1 MMSASISAGAVAPP
15 IPVGP
20 LSAPRIRQ
28 TSGRLPARLVAVI
41 RNVGSTIGAGLDG
54 LLIGLVV
61 AYVAAVFVSGPSKF
75 LGLPWPVQS
84 VLAAIGALA
93 FALLG
98 AGSGRLARGLLLAVG
113 RGLDWLLAR
122 VARRFRWGDRVRG
135 VLAIPFRILS
145 GVPAAWLGAFAA
157 LLVLANLADAGPLG
171 LFIPAGALGAY
182 IVLGGVITGLLFAAG
197 RIARP
202 GRERAAP
209 VATWSRLG
217 PARRIVTAL
226 LAGVAIVVAG
236 GGASIL
242 VSPGSTDSLV
252 TAEAVLDGFVA
263 GRAPAPED
271 PGARG
276 PYPVR
281 ATSYGSGTD
290 LHRIAFGSAAAV
302 TTPTVDASRVLD
314 PLGWGADESRA
325 WFWGFGTD
333 ALPLN
338 GLVWLPEGDGPFP
351 LVLIVHG
358 NHAMG
363 DFSEPGYAYLGEHL
377 ASRGMVTVS
386 VDENF
391 LNGSWASDWGGREQL
406 VRAWFLLLHLDQW
419 RTWTADPMS
428 PYHGLVDLDRVGLIG
443 HSRGGEAASVAASLA
458 GRGEAPDPDMRPWP
472 TGLRVRA
479 VVGIA
484 PSDGQYSSG
493 QVVLTETDYLT
504 LHGGHDSDATSWM
517 GSRQYARTVVDDGA
531 FKAALWSYRSNHG
544 QFSTTWG
551 RSDHGPLG
559 GALLNLAPI
568 LDPAAQ
574 RDVAMTAI
582 GAFLEGSLHG
592 RLEYRDL
599 FRRPMV
605 GREWLPVE
613 DIYLVR
619 SGDED
624 FVPLTTGDPAR
635 GRDGTTVSAVGFE
648 SVRAFAMPLRALLP
662 DQGTQAVELR
672 WGATGGHAVW
682 AVENLEASAA
692 ARPPIAIRFALANG
706 ATEEGDGEPLL
717 LEIELATTDGVR
729 VTLPIAQWGAL
740 PPALPVRL
748 AKDDLVASLSS
759 MDLARGAPVERVL
772 QTYELPLSDF
782 AGAAPSF
789 DPARL
794 SAVRLVVNRS
804 TAGVL
809 WVTEVGL
816 VPRG

>member
-1 MMSASISAGAVAPP
+1 MNAHASADAAASAAPLPRLIGP
-15 IPVGP
+15 IVRPRTRP
-20 LSAPRIRQ
+20 LRSKA
-28 TSGRLPARLVAVI
+28 LALVREA
-41 RNVGSTIGAGLDG
+41 GSTIGAGLDG
-54 LLIGLVV
+54 LLVGLV
-61 AYVAAVFVSGPSKF
+61 AGYVLAVFVSGPAKF

-84 VLAAIGALA
+84 VLTAIGALA
-93 FALLG
+93 VALLG
-98 AGSGRLARGLLLAVG
+98 AGAGRLARGLILAVG

-122 VARRFRWGDRVRG
+122 VARRFRWGHRVRG
-135 VLAIPFRILS
+135 VLAIPFQIVSR
-145 GVPAAWLGAFAA
+145 VPAAWLGAFAG
-157 LLVLANLADAGPLG
+157 LLVLANLDHAGPLG

-182 IVLGGVITGLLFAAG
+182 VVLGGAVTGVLFAAG

-202 GRERAAP
+202 DGERAALM
-209 VATWSRLG
+209 ATWSRLG

-236 GGASIL
+236 GGASVL
-242 VSPGSTDSLV
+242 VSPGSTASLV
-252 TAEAVLDGFVA
+252 TPEAVLDGFVA
-263 GRAPAPED
+263 GRAGGPED

-290 LHRIAFGSAAAV
+290 LHRIAFGSAVAV

-314 PLGWGADESRA
+314 PLGWGGDESRA

-338 GLVWLPEGDGPFP
+338 GLVWAPEGDGPFP

-386 VDENF
+386 IDEDF
-391 LNGSWASDWGGREQL
+391 LNGSWAGDWGGREQL
-406 VRAWFLLLHLDQW
+406 VRAWFLLLHLDLW
-419 RTWTADPMS
+419 RTWAADPTS
-428 PYHGLVDLDRVGLIG
+428 DFHGLVDLDRVALIG

-458 GRGEAPDPDMRPWP
+458 KNREAPDPDMPRWP

-479 VVGIA
+479 VVAIA
-484 PSDGQYSSG
+484 PSDGHYAAGS
-493 QVVLTETDYLT
+493 VVLNGPDYLT

-517 GSRQYARTVVDDGA
+517 GIRQYARTVVDGGA

-544 QFSTTWG
+544 QFNTTWG

-574 RDVAMTAI
+574 RDVATTAI
-582 GAFLEGSLHG
+582 GAFLEASLHG

-605 GREWLPVE
+605 GREWLPRE

-619 SGDED
+619 SGDDD
-624 FVPLTTGDPAR
+624 FVPLTTGDPSN
-635 GRDGTTVSAVGFE
+635 GRDGTAVSAAGFD
-648 SVRAFAMPLRALLP
+648 SVRTISMPLRALLP
-662 DQGTQAVELR
+662 DQGTWAVELR
-672 WGATGGHAVW
+672 WSADGGTAVW
-682 AVENLEASAA
+682 AIGGIEKRTTDGVPA
-692 ARPPIAIRFALANG
+692 AIRFALANG
-706 ATEEGDGEPLL
+706 ATEAGDGEPLN
-717 LEIELATTDGVR
+717 LEVELVTTDGVR
-729 VTLPIAQWGAL
+729 VSLPLAQWGAL

-748 AKDDLVASLSS
+748 AKHDLVASLSS
-759 MDLARGAPVERVL
+759 MDLAQGAPIERVL
-772 QTYELPLSDF
+772 QTYELRLSDF
-782 AGAAPSF
+782 AGAEPAF

-794 SAVRLVVNRS
+794 SAIRLVVNRS
-804 TAGVL
+804 TPGALLVS
-809 WVTEVGL
+809 EVGF
-816 VPRG
+816 VRGG

>member
-1 MMSASISAGAVAPP
+1 MRVSTSAGAVAPP
-15 IPVGP
+15 IPVSP
-20 LSAPRIRQ
+20 LAAPRVRR
-28 TSGRLPARLVAVI
+28 TAGRLRARVLAVI
-41 RNVGSTIGAGLDG
+41 REAGSTIGAGLDG
-54 LLIGLVV
+54 LLVGLVV
-61 AYVAAVFVSGPSKF
+61 GYVVAVFVSGPAKF

-84 VLAAIGALA
+84 ALAATGALA
-93 FALLG
+93 VALLG
-98 AGSGRLARGLLLAVG
+98 AGAGRLARWLVVAVG

-122 VARRFRWGDRVRG
+122 AWHRLRSGARARG
-135 VLAIPFRILS
+135 VLAIPFRIVS
-145 GVPAAWLGAFAA
+145 GVPAGWAGAFAA
-157 LLVLANLADAGPLG
+157 VLVLANLADVGPLG

-182 IVLGGVITGLLFAAG
+182 VVLGGLVTGLLFAAG

-202 GRERAAP
+202 RRERAAL

-217 PARRIVTAL
+217 PARRIAVAL
-226 LAGVAIVVAG
+226 LAGMAIVLAG
-236 GGASIL
+236 GGTSVL
-242 VSPGSTDSLV
+242 VSPGSIDSLV
-252 TAEAVLDGFVA
+252 TAEAVLDGFVT

-281 ATSYGSGTD
+281 ATSYGSATD
-290 LHRIAFGSAAAV
+290 LHRIAFGAAVAV

-351 LVLIVHG
+351 LALIVHG

-363 DFSEPGYAYLGEHL
+363 DFSEHGYAYLGEHL

-391 LNGSWASDWGGREQL
+391 LNGSWAGDWGGREQL
-406 VRAWFLLLHLDQW
+406 ARAWLLLLHLDQW
-419 RTWTADPMS
+419 RGWAADPTS
-428 PYHGLVDLDRVGLIG
+428 PFHGLVDLDRVALIG
-443 HSRGGEAASVAASLA
+443 HSRGGEAASLAASLA
-458 GRGEAPDPDMRPWP
+458 GRREAPDPDMLTWP

-493 QVVLTETDYLT
+493 QVVLTGTDYLT

-582 GAFLEGSLHG
+582 GAFLEASLHG
-592 RLEYRDL
+592 RMEYRDL

-624 FVPLTTGDPAR
+624 FVPLTTGDPSR
-635 GRDGTTVSAVGFE
+635 GRDGTTVSAVGFAP
-648 SVRAFAMPLRALLP
+648 VRAFALPLRTLLP
-662 DQGTQAVELR
+662 DQGTTAVELR
-672 WGATGGHAVW
+672 WAAAGGSAVW
-682 AVENLEASAA
+682 AVENIEQRAGAGI
-692 ARPPIAIRFALANG
+692 PVAIRFALANG

-717 LEIELATTDGVR
+717 MEIELATTDGVR
-729 VTLPIAQWGAL
+729 VALPIAQWGAL
-740 PPALPVRL
+740 PPALAARL
-748 AKDDLVASLSS
+748 AKDDLVAGLSS

-772 QTYELPLSDF
+772 QSYELPMSDF
-782 AGAAPSF
+782 TGAEPAF

-804 TAGVL
+804 TAGAL

-816 VPRG
+816 VPGA

>member
-1 MMSASISAGAVAPP
+1 MSASTSAGSVALP

-20 LSAPRIRQ
+20 LSAPRVRQ
-28 TSGRLPARLVAVI
+28 MSGRLRARVAAVT
-41 RNVGSTIGAGLDG
+41 REAGPTIGAGLDG
-54 LLIGLVV
+54 LLVGLVV
-61 AYVAAVFVSGPSKF
+61 GYVAAVFVSGPSKF

-84 VLAAIGALA
+84 AVAASGALA
-93 FALLG
+93 VALLG
-98 AGSGRLARGLLLAVG
+98 AGAGRLARGLILAVG
-113 RGLDWLLAR
+113 RGLDWLLAQ
-122 VARRFRWGDRVRG
+122 VARRFRWGDRVRDL
-135 VLAIPFRILS
+135 LAIPFRIVS
-145 GVPAAWLGAFAA
+145 KVPAAWLGAFAA
-157 LLVLANLADAGPLG
+157 LLVLANVPDAGPLG
-171 LFIPAGALGAY
+171 IFIPAGALGAY
-182 IVLGGVITGLLFAAG
+182 VVLGGVVTGLLFAAG
-197 RIARP
+197 QIVRP
-202 GRERAAP
+202 RRERAAL

-217 PARRIVTAL
+217 AARRIVTAL

-242 VSPGSTDSLV
+242 ASPGSTDSLV

-290 LHRIAFGSAAAV
+290 LHRIAFGAAVAV
-302 TTPTVDASRVLD
+302 TTPTVDASRVLE

-391 LNGSWASDWGGREQL
+391 LNGSWAGDWGGREQL

-419 RTWTADPMS
+419 RTWASDPTS
-428 PYHGLVDLDRVGLIG
+428 PFHGLVDLDRVALIG

-458 GRGEAPDPDMRPWP
+458 SHREAPDPDMRRWP
-472 TGLRVRA
+472 TGLSVRA
-479 VVGIA
+479 VVAIA
-484 PSDGQYSSG
+484 PSDGQYASAP
-493 QVVLTETDYLT
+493 VVLSGTDYLT
-504 LHGGHDSDATSWM
+504 LHGGHDSDATGWM
-517 GSRQYARTVVDDGA
+517 GTRQYARTVVDDGA

-544 QFSTTWG
+544 QFNTTWG

-574 RDVAMTAI
+574 RDIAMTAI
-582 GAFLEGSLHG
+582 GAFLEASLHG
-592 RLEYRDL
+592 RIEYRDF

-613 DIYLVR
+613 DIFLVR

-635 GRDGTTVSAVGFE
+635 GRVGTTVSAVGFE
-648 SVRAFAMPLRALLP
+648 SVRTLALPLRALLP
-662 DQGTQAVELR
+662 DQGTKAVELR
-672 WGATGGHAVW
+672 WGAAGGRAVW
-682 AVENLEASAA
+682 AVENIEGSAA
-692 ARPPIAIRFALANG
+692 ARPPVAIRFALANG

-729 VTLPIAQWGAL
+729 VALPIAQWGAL

-748 AKDDLVASLSS
+748 AKDDLVAGLSS
-759 MDLARGAPVERVL
+759 MDLARGAPLERVL
-772 QTYELPLSDF
+772 QTYELPVSDF
-782 AGAAPSF
+782 VGAEPAF

-794 SAVRLVVNRS
+794 SAIRLVINRS
-804 TAGVL
+804 TAGAL

-816 VPRG
+816 VPGG